1 MQCFKVEYLLD
12 DEPMSD
18 ILTSWGLDAG
28 YSKWALRRRL
38 ALKHEVQYLSIEILN
53 VTKIK

>member
-1 MQCFKVEYLLD
+1 MRYFKVEYLLD

-28 YSKWALRRRL
+28 YSKWAFRRRL

>member
-12 DEPMSD
+12 DAPMSD

-28 YSKWALRRRL
+28 YSKWAFRRRL
-38 ALKHEVQYLSIEILN
+38 AVMHKVKYLSIEILN
-53 VTKIK
+53 VTKVK